1 MPTGLSGLTRL
12 QKRLEAAAAKFAD
25 ASAAIA
31 ARTSAGTKPP
41 SGAFEDVLSK
51 SVAQAP
57 VRGGTPNM
65 WGWSPE
71 AEQYRE
77 FAQGPLP
84 YHGAAHLTN
93 FQVYYLA
100 HNNLPLLNMY
110 AAQNQAEDLAQGAQH
125 FAARDFQPATFGR
138 ATGAGT
144 PPTA

>member
-1 MPTGLSGLTRL
+1 MQR
-12 QKRLEAAAAKFAD
+12 RLEAAATKFAE

-31 ARTSAGTKPP
+31 ARATAGAKPP
-41 SGAFEDVLSK
+41 SGAFQDVLKK
-51 SVAQAP
+51 SAAQTTP
-57 VRGGTPNM
+57 GGNPNM

-71 AEQYRE
+71 AEQWRDL
-77 FAQGPLP
+77 AQGPLP
-84 YHGAAHLTN
+84 FHGAAHLTN

-100 HNNLPLLNMY
+100 HHNAPLLNMY
-110 AAQNQAEDLAQGAQH
+110 IAQNVAELEAQGGQH